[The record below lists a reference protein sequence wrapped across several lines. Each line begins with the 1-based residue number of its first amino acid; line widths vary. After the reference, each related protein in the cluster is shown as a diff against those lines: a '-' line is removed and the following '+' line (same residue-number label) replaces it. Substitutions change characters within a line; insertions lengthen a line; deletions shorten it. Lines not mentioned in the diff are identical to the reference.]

1 MILTDKNR
9 RKNITTHD
17 RYGVIYIKNFYIMP
31 EPKGWNVSVQR
42 WSSDNMKVESK
53 HLKHIDR

>member
-9 RKNITTHD
+9 QKHILTHD
-17 RYGVIYIKNFYIMP
+17 RYGVIYVKNFFIMP
-31 EPKGWNVSVQR
+31 EPKGWNISVQR
-42 WSSDNMKVESK
+42 FTSDNTRVESK

>member
-9 RKNITTHD
+9 RKHIITRD

>member
-9 RKNITTHD
+9 RKHIITGD
-17 RYGVIYIKNFYIMP
+17 RYGTTYVKNFYIMP

-53 HLKHIDR
+53 NLKHIDR